1 MVENE
6 NETLRDRVAD
16 LEKKVHDQN
25 DEITC
30 LRATLADALRRIN
43 FIESGKGKLHIYGAR
58 WRCTQLVIK
67 MFFIDCSI
75 APSIVRKRKF

>member
-1 MVENE
+1 MNKSQTVLLVLQLADDMVENE

-43 FIESGKGKLHIYGAR
+43 QLESGKGKF
-58 WRCTQLVIK
+58 W
-67 MFFIDCSI
+67 
-75 APSIVRKRKF
+75 

>member
-6 NETLRDRVAD
+6 NETLRDRVSD
-16 LEKKVHDQN
+16 LEKRVHDQN

-43 FIESGKGKLHIYGAR
+43 TLEAGKGTH
-58 WRCTQLVIK
+58 
-67 MFFIDCSI
+67 
-75 APSIVRKRKF
+75 RKYTTIFKGVFVERHFVKRH